1 MKKVSVKFVCTVLM
15 LFLAVTV
22 SGCAADRP
30 GALDWLKWNFNQ
42 KSGLPV
48 YSGTITAPVS
58 EPIEIYFD
66 DYGVPHIFAQNDH
79 DMVYAQGYVQAME
92 RLFQMDLTRRS
103 IAGRLSE
110 IAGPAFL
117 ADDSFSRTVGFYR
130 AAELSLARMTP
141 ETRTLLDAYC
151 AGVNDYIWQN
161 VDNLPPEFLLF
172 GYTPD
177 PWEPV
182 DSLAISKLMA
192 WFLGGNMETELF
204 LSALMEEVGL
214 DKASELFPA
223 YPEDGVT
230 IIGRALAGINS
241 GAAAELMEL
250 GNLSGFAPR
259 GEGIGSN
266 NWVVSGE
273 RSASGGAIL
282 ASDMHLSL
290 DLPAIWY
297 MNYLS
302 SPDVNVTGVM
312 FPGISG
318 VIAGFNDYIAWGETN
333 LGPDVMDL
341 YQIQFHET
349 DDALYFYNDAW
360 LEAEIIEETIFIRG
374 GGEEPLRIRVTHH
387 GPVVTDVVEL
397 PPGEYPLSL
406 RWTALTAT
414 LEAEAMLGMIRAT
427 NFEEFRR
434 ALANFSAPA
443 QNFVYADVEGNIGY
457 LGNGLFPIRSES
469 HRAAGN
475 GLLPVPGWTD
485 EYEWVGFV
493 PWEEIP
499 SLYNPPSGIIVTAN
513 HKVVDDD
520 YPYFLSYEWAHPSRA
535 QSILRGLEG
544 RDNLTLKD
552 VMAGQASLYNSH
564 AAEMVPILVQMLKGL
579 SLNEQERE
587 ALSVL
592 EQWGDEP
599 VETVDSA
606 ATAIFHTL
614 YPLLA
619 QNIFEGQVPEELLSR
634 CIGYSY
640 DLLDQMLITGESA
653 WFTDLDELLAKSFG
667 ETVANLNQLLGEEVS
682 AWQWGD
688 IHTLTFKHYIGEDVS
703 AKKYNRGP
711 YPAAASNNSPAAL
724 GFSRQPKL
732 PYAVRSGG
740 PWRYGIDMSDHTA
753 YDMLAIGNSGHILSP
768 HYDDL
773 LEMWLNCEYKP
784 RLFDPA
790 EIKAS
795 ARLLTLIPPQ

>member
-1 MKKVSVKFVCTVLM
+1 MKKLSFRLVCLSLA

-22 SGCAADRP
+22 SGCAADQP

-48 YSGTITAPVS
+48 YSGTIIAAVNEPV
-58 EPIEIYFD
+58 EIYFD
-66 DYGVPHIFAQNDH
+66 DYGVPHIIAQNDH

-92 RLFQMDLTRRS
+92 RLFQMDLTRRN

-110 IAGPAFL
+110 IAGPSFL
-117 ADDSFSRTVGFYR
+117 QEDGFNRTIGFYR
-130 AAELSLARMTP
+130 AAELSLEVLTP

-151 AGVNDYIWQN
+151 AGVNDYIEEN
-161 VDNLPPEFLLF
+161 LENLPPEFYLF
-172 GYTPD
+172 GYSPD

-182 DSLAISKLMA
+182 DSLAIAKLMA
-192 WFLGGNMETELF
+192 WFLGGNMNTELF
-204 LSALMEEVGL
+204 LAALVDEVGL

-230 IIGRALAGINS
+230 IIGRALAGLNS
-241 GAAAELMEL
+241 AAAADLIEL

-259 GEGIGSN
+259 GPGIGSN

-273 RSASGGAIL
+273 LTASGGAIL

-290 DLPAIWY
+290 DLPPIWY

-349 DDALYFYNDAW
+349 DDTLYLYNDAW
-360 LEAEIIEETIFIRG
+360 IEAEIIEEVIKIRG
-374 GGEEPLRIRVTHH
+374 GAEEPLRVRVTRH

-397 PPGEYPLSL
+397 QPGEYPLSL
-406 RWTALTAT
+406 RWTALEAT

-427 NFEEFRR
+427 NFDEFRQ
-434 ALANFSAPA
+434 ALTNFSSPA

-469 HRAAGN
+469 HREAGN

-485 EYEWVGFV
+485 EYEWAGYV

-513 HKVVDDD
+513 NKVVGDD

-544 RDNLTLKD
+544 RDNLTLED

-564 AAEMVPILVQMLKGL
+564 AETMAPVLVNLLRGAA
-579 SLNEQERE
+579 LNEQEQE
-587 ALSVL
+587 ALGEL
-592 EQWGDEP
+592 EQWGRDP

-606 ATAIFHTL
+606 ATAIFHTF

-619 QNIFEGQVPEELLSR
+619 KNIFVDQVPEELLSR
-634 CIGYSY
+634 VIGYSY
-640 DLLDQMLITGESA
+640 SVLDEMLITGESA
-653 WFTDLDELLAKSFG
+653 WFADLDDLLAASFR
-667 ETVANLNQLLGEEVS
+667 ETVANLSELLGEEVS

-688 IHTLTFKHYIGEDVS
+688 IHTLTFKHYIGDDVS

-711 YPAAASNNSPAAL
+711 FPVGAGNNSPAAL

-732 PYAVRSGG
+732 PYAVGSAA

-773 LEMWLNCEYKP
+773 LEMWLNFEYKP

-795 ARLLTLIPPQ
+795 ERLLTLIPQE